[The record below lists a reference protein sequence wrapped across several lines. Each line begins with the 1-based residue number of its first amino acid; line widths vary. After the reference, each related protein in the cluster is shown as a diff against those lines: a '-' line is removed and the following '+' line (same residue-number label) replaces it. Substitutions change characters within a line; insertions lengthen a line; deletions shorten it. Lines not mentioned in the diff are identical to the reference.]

1 MYNSAHAE
9 RVSGMGA
16 SCGWRGYQPSL
27 VSPKRPPQLA
37 ASFVCGD
44 ARCQLFAFNIFRF
57 GDIFGGRFSQL
68 CLRLVITDILGA
80 AIGSTDQAT
89 DGGLPDA
96 AQPLAAS

>member
-1 MYNSAHAE
+1 M
-9 RVSGMGA
+9 
-16 SCGWRGYQPSL
+16 
-27 VSPKRPPQLA
+27 A

-57 GDIFGGRFSQL
+57 GDKFGGQFSQL
-68 CLRLVITDILGA
+68 CLRLVITDILDA

-96 AQPLAAS
+96 AQPLAASSCSRQRSQRHELAQGNRVVERSFPAYAILKSRVA